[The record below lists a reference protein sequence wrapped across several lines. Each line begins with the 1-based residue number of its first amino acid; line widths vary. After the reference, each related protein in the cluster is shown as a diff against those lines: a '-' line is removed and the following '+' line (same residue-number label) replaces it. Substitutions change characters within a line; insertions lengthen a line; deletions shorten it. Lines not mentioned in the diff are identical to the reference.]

1 LNTRNTTGEGDLRR
15 TRQQRRLLGGCQ
27 KNTGGQAMK
36 KDNEILPGVEPLR
49 SDWFVEKL
57 GQAQQKV
64 MSLTVENRALKKRLE
79 RIEERADRL
88 DELVMDAY
96 MSGFLDEDMTR
107 NFTAVL
113 SELNGDE
120 QV

>member
-1 LNTRNTTGEGDLRR
+1 MS
-15 TRQQRRLLGGCQ
+15 
-27 KNTGGQAMK
+27 K
-36 KDNEILPGVEPLR
+36 ILPGVEPLR

-79 RIEERADRL
+79 RIEERAEIL
-88 DELVMDAY
+88 EELVMDVVADCREGARDY
-96 MSGFLDEDMTR
+96 EIDYRIGKVMQRLD
-107 NFTAVL
+107 
-113 SELNGDE
+113 GDE